1 MGGITCLIVDGSLM
15 ISAPTAE
22 LQGERLLIFQ
32 PMPLDSRC
40 FLHSG
45 AGRPPCTAS
54 STSPGPSA
62 ATGEWEETIYNG
74 LITEQEHETRVHR
87 ERRGAGSSRALVISE
102 RGFTKWV
109 APPQHQTVES
119 QVRMEIYIFFFFF
132 KKIKRSGERTAQLV
146 FLSCVLFYIHTWH
159 KLSPRNRFERKLNST
174 WNGNNLNK
182 GLHTQTKG
190 LKNAFKKKRASS
202 IEKDESLWGVT
213 GNVNKY
219 IFVSIFIHFL
229 NPLLLRSGWQGVPEP
244 SWRFVTG

>member
-45 AGRPPCTAS
+45 AGRPPRTAS

-87 ERRGAGSSRALVISE
+87 ERRGAGSSRALVISGSGW
-102 RGFTKWV
+102 RHRSIKLWSHRFDWKYYFF
-109 APPQHQTVES
+109 
-119 QVRMEIYIFFFFF
+119 IYFFF
-132 KKIKRSGERTAQLV
+132 KKEKEKRRENRSTC

-159 KLSPRNRFERKLNST
+159 KLWSRNRFERKLNST
-174 WNGNNLNK
+174 WNGNYLNK
-182 GLHTQTKG
+182 GLHTQTQG
-190 LKNAFKKKRASS
+190 LKNSFKKKRASS
-202 IEKDESLWGVT
+202 IEKDDSLWGVT

-229 NPLLLRSGWQGVPEP
+229 NPLLLRSGWQGGLSQGSV
-244 SWRFVTG
+244 V

>member
-45 AGRPPCTAS
+45 GGRPPRTAS

-102 RGFTKWV
+102 RSFTKLV

-119 QVRMEIYIFFFFF
+119 QVWMEIFF
-132 KKIKRSGERTAQLV
+132 V
-146 FLSCVLFYIHTWH
+146 FLKKEKRRENLSTCFLSRVLFYIHAWH
-159 KLSPRNRFERKLNST
+159 KLCPRNRSERKLNST
-174 WNGNNLNK
+174 WNENNLKK
-182 GLHTQTKG
+182 GLHTQAKG
-190 LKNAFKKKRASS
+190 LKN
-202 IEKDESLWGVT
+202 T
-213 GNVNKY
+213 
-219 IFVSIFIHFL
+219 
-229 NPLLLRSGWQGVPEP
+229 
-244 SWRFVTG
+244 